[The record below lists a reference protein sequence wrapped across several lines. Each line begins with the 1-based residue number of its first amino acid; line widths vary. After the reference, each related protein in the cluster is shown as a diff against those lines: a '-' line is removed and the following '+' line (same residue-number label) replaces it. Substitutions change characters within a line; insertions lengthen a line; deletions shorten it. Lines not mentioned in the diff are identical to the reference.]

1 MTGDEPQGT
10 MGRVQT
16 ACLLPAFLCAHIFI
30 KRETSGYEAAFG
42 LIDQRDRITVG
53 CKPAINF
60 GTFVPTIIPS
70 LARFFEVLFIRE
82 ESSYLFK
89 LN

>member
-1 MTGDEPQGT
+1 
-10 MGRVQT
+10 MGN
-16 ACLLPAFLCAHIFI
+16 
-30 KRETSGYEAAFG
+30 AFG

-60 GTFVPTIIPS
+60 GTFVPTLIPS
-70 LARFFEVLFIRE
+70 LARFFKVQFILE